1 MLIKPEKVRW
11 EGYVLQ
17 SYKCI
22 FDKLN
27 MAINFIETFDIFI
40 AIRTDQISLEIQLCV
55 RVGKPKE
62 WNQFNWS
69 IITSQFFWLS
79 HKNV

>member
-17 SYKCI
+17 SYKCM

-40 AIRTDQISLEIQLCV
+40 AIRTDQISLEIQLYV

-62 WNQFNWS
+62 WNQFN
-69 IITSQFFWLS
+69 
-79 HKNV
+79 